1 MPEPSS
7 ITRFDV
13 EVPGGRLACFRF
25 GKTTPERVAIALHGI
40 TANSRAWLP
49 VARALGDRAGLVA
62 VDLRGRGSS
71 SELSGPYGIDVHTRD
86 ALAVIDALGLKRAV
100 LAGHSLGAYVAV
112 RLGASYPERVRSL
125 VLVDGGLPIPG
136 SERADLDLFLGPALA
151 RLRLRFQDRE
161 AYREWWREHPALDGD
176 DVTDQ
181 ALSAYADHDL
191 VGTSPELRSSV
202 VEEAVRSDAADVARA
217 AQDAYRLT
225 VPGRILCAPRGLMD
239 DPNPMQPLEL
249 ARAWASKNVSMR
261 EAAPVPDVNHY
272 TITLGTRGAA
282 AVADAI
288 AAACEEDRPAAPPS
302 GG

>member
-86 ALAVIDALGLKRAV
+86 ALAVIDALGLERAV

-112 RLGASYPERVRSL
+112 SVGASYPERVRSL

-136 SERADLDLFLGPALA
+136 SEPADLDLFLGPALA

-161 AYREWWREHPALDGD
+161 TYREWWREHPALHGD

-202 VEEAVRSDAADVARA
+202 VEEAVRTDAADVARA

-225 VPGRILCAPRGLMD
+225 VAGRILCAPRGLMD

-249 ARAWASKNVSMR
+249 VRAWAAKNVSMR
-261 EAAPVPDVNHY
+261 EAVPVPGVNHY

-288 AAACEEDRPAAPPS
+288 AAACEEDRLAAPPS
-302 GG
+302 GV

>member
-1 MPEPSS
+1 L

-13 EVPGGRLACFRF
+13 AVPGGRLACFRF
-25 GKTTPERVAIALHGI
+25 GKTGAERVAIALHGI

-49 VARALGDRAGLVA
+49 VAGALGDRAGLVA

-71 SELSGPYGIDVHTRD
+71 SDLSGPYGIDVHTRD
-86 ALAVIDALGLKRAV
+86 VLAVIDALALERAV

-136 SERADLDLFLGPALA
+136 SERADLDAFLGPALA
-151 RLRLRFQDRE
+151 RLRLRFPDRD
-161 AYREWWREHPALDGD
+161 AYRKWWREHPALHGD
-176 DVTDQ
+176 DVSDQ

-191 VGTSPELRSSV
+191 VGTSPDLRSSV
-202 VEEAVRSDAADVARA
+202 VEEAVRTDAADVAHA
-217 AQDAYRLT
+217 AQDAYRLRI
-225 VPGRILCAPRGLMD
+225 PGRMLCAPRGLMD

-249 ARAWASKNVSMR
+249 ARAWAAESPSLR
-261 EAAPVPDVNHY
+261 EAVPVPDVNHY

-282 AVADAI
+282 AVAEAI
-288 AAACEEDRPAAPPS
+288 AAACEASASEP